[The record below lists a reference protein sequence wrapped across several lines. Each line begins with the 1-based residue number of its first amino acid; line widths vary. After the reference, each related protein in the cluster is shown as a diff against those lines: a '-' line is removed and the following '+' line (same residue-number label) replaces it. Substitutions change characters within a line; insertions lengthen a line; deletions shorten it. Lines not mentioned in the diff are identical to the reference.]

1 MALMDQPPRPI
12 VLAAAVP
19 LLDETALS
27 LRELQR
33 PASRHTKGPY
43 PRCGQ
48 LPELGDTRHLR
59 HIRSNDTRLLRCHSI
74 GPLREVRREPL
85 FAARNICH
93 LAYIHNSSK
102 ATSLRHS
109 GELGLRNETTAFG
122 AVNEKEMP
130 VEPTR
135 LGLDLKRTRV
145 VAELPPSPE
154 PGTELARPRRVEGG
168 EVHVAATVRKRH
180 EAHTRAPLGSGA
192 QTVLDRDERR
202 RALEANARWAGPAF
216 A

>member
-1 MALMDQPPRPI
+1 MLTLRQQKAPRMAFMDQPPRSI

-19 LLDETALS
+19 LLDKTALS

-59 HIRSNDTRLLRCHSI
+59 HIRGNHTRLLRCHSI

-93 LAYIHNSSK
+93 LAYINNPSK
-102 ATSLRHS
+102 ATSLRHPR
-109 GELGLRNETTAFG
+109 ELGLRNEPTAFG

-135 LGLDLKRTRV
+135 LGLDLKRARV
-145 VAELPPSPE
+145 VAELRSAAK
-154 PGTELARPRRVEGG
+154 PGTELARPRRIEGG
-168 EVHVAATVRKRH
+168 EVHVAATVCKRH
-180 EAHTRAPLGSGA
+180 EADTRTPLGGGA
-192 QTVLDRDERR
+192 
-202 RALEANARWAGPAF
+202 
-216 A
+216 

>member
-1 MALMDQPPRPI
+1 MLSLRQQKAPRMAFMDQPPRSI

-19 LLDETALS
+19 LLDKTALS

-59 HIRSNDTRLLRCHSI
+59 HIRGNHTRFLRCHSI

-93 LAYIHNSSK
+93 LAYINNPSK
-102 ATSLRHS
+102 ATSLRHP
-109 GELGLRNETTAFG
+109 GELGLRNEPTAFG

-135 LGLDLKRTRV
+135 LGLDLKRAGV
-145 VAELPPSPE
+145 VAELRSAAK
-154 PGTELARPRRVEGG
+154 PGTELARPRRIEGG
-168 EVHVAATVRKRH
+168 EVHVAVTVRKRH
-180 EAHTRAPLGSGA
+180 EADARAPFGGGA
-192 QTVLDRDERR
+192 
-202 RALEANARWAGPAF
+202 
-216 A
+216 

>member
-1 MALMDQPPRPI
+1 MAFMDQPPRSI

-27 LRELQR
+27 FCELQR

-48 LPELGDTRHLR
+48 LAELGDTRHLG
-59 HIRSNDTRLLRCHSI
+59 HIRSNHTRLLRCHSI

-93 LAYIHNSSK
+93 LAYINDSSK
-102 ATSLRHS
+102 ATSLCQA
-109 GELGLRNETTAFG
+109 GEFGLRNEATAFG

-135 LGLDLKRTRV
+135 LRLDLKRARV
-145 VAELPPSPE
+145 VAELRSAAE
-154 PGTELARPRRVEGG
+154 PGTELARPRGIEGG
-168 EVHVAATVRKRH
+168 EVHVAATVRKSH
-180 EAHTRAPLGSGA
+180 EAHTRAPLRGCA
-192 QTVLDRDERR
+192 
-202 RALEANARWAGPAF
+202 
-216 A
+216 